1 MKITGAELVMKILL
15 EHGVDTVFGYPG
27 GTALF
32 LYDELYKYSD
42 KIKHILVAHETGSP
56 SLPMVT
62 QDPPARRESP
72 FPPAVREPL
81 TLLQV
86 LLQHIWT
93 VYLLC
98 L

>member
-42 KIKHILVAHETGSP
+42 KIKHILVAHE
-56 SLPMVT
+56 
-62 QDPPARRESP
+62 Q
-72 FPPAVREPL
+72 
-81 TLLQV
+81 
-86 LLQHIWT
+86 
-93 VYLLC
+93 
-98 L
+98 

>member
-42 KIKHILVAHETGSP
+42 KIKHILVAHEQGGAHAAEA
-56 SLPMVT
+56 M
-62 QDPPARRESP
+62 QGQQARPAWH
-72 FPPAVREPL
+72 FPPADLEQQ
-81 TLLQV
+81 TL
-86 LLQHIWT
+86 
-93 VYLLC
+93 
-98 L
+98 